1 MTNLTVGNTRIG
13 YRTEGSGPALVLVHG
28 VGPGAG
34 MWDALVD
41 RFSDRHTV
49 ILPDLGGS
57 DAAEGDGSPLTIEA
71 LATQVNAVIEDVG
84 GGPADLVGFSMGAP
98 TAAAAAALRPDL
110 VRRLVPVAG
119 LAHSGDEYL
128 RQLVDAW
135 LALTGNPEGFGRLGT
150 LTSFTPPFLAGLG
163 HEAVEQFHG
172 FMSPTDA
179 RLRQLDL
186 LQRLDIRALLP
197 KIEAPTL
204 VIGCTQDRTV
214 PVANHRELAA
224 GIAGSEYI
232 ELDAGHVVPME
243 RPDEFVKLI
252 RDFLDRP

>member
-13 YRTEGSGPALVLVHG
+13 YRTQGSGPALVLVHG

-34 MWDALVD
+34 MWDALAD
-41 RFSDRHTV
+41 RFTDRNTV
-49 ILPDLGGS
+49 ILPDLAGS
-57 DAAEGDGSPLTIEA
+57 DTAEDDGSPLTIEA
-71 LATQVNAVIEDVG
+71 LAAQVIAVIEDAG
-84 GGPADLVGFSMGAP
+84 GAPADLVGFSMGAP

-135 LALTGNPEGFGRLGT
+135 LSLTASPEGFGRLGT
-150 LTSFTPPFLAGLG
+150 LAAYSPPFLASVG
-163 HEAVEQFHG
+163 HETVEQLHG
-172 FMSPTDA
+172 FMRPTGA

-186 LQRLDIRALLP
+186 LRRLDIRGLLP

-204 VIGCTQDRTV
+204 VIGCAQDRTV
-214 PVANHRELAA
+214 PVGNHRELAA

-232 ELDAGHVVPME
+232 ELDSGHVVPME

>member
-28 VGPGAG
+28 VGPGAA
-34 MWDALVD
+34 MWDGLVGRFTD
-41 RFSDRHTV
+41 RNTV
-49 ILPDLGGS
+49 ILPDLAGS
-57 DAAEGDGSPLTIEA
+57 DAAEDDGSPLTIEA
-71 LATQVNAVIEDVG
+71 LAGQVIAVIEDAG
-84 GGPADLVGFSMGAP
+84 GGPADLLGFSMGAP

-119 LAHSGDEYL
+119 LVDGSDEYL

-135 LALTGNPEGFGRLGT
+135 LSLTDNPEGFGRLGT
-150 LTSFTPPFLAGLG
+150 LAAYNPPFLDAIG
-163 HEAVEQFHG
+163 HEMVEQLHG
-172 FMSPTDA
+172 FMRPTKA

-186 LQRLDIRALLP
+186 LRRLDIRELLP

-214 PVANHRELAA
+214 PVGNHRELAA

-232 ELDAGHVVPME
+232 ELDSGHVVPME
-243 RPDEFVKLI
+243 RPDEFVRLVQ
-252 RDFLDRP
+252 DFFDRP